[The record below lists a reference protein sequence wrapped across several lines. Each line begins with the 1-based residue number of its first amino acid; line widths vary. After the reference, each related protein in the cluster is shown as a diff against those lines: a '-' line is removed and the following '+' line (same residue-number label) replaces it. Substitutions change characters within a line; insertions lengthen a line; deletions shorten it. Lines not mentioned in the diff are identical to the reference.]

1 MSRKGSFEC
10 PKRRSDD
17 RKSYDGRTKLT
28 IRKMSSKR
36 GSACVVAKNLLTA
49 CMICCLTWQCQQATG
64 VKCSQ
69 LVILNEIIRMAL
81 KPTITMSGPIHRR
94 RRRRQVRAA
103 HRVLLL
109 HLTAAAFGPQ
119 PATAFVPASTTKSN
133 RHLQRANGRSSRDVF
148 SSSSAGASIDTLE
161 TTCEDHGNSSPQP
174 QTQTPTNTAPTI
186 DRDLI
191 SQAIINSVKQRGS
204 ESYRRSYNKWS
215 STALEHIQAHLG
227 TNLPVAPDA
236 DATAQLGFELGVAAD
251 YGQMPSFGDSGARAG
266 YALDYFCRV
275 KLLGDVL
282 FGERMNAWRHE
293 QQQQDQ
299 SSSSSQPS
307 YLGNTITDLLCNPK
321 NREVCRIGSL
331 GGGPGFDHVAATV
344 LATHAALEREVQY
357 CIDTNAEASFP
368 DDAEESDSLPRL
380 AVEDILSHMS
390 SRTTPPMPRIET
402 TVYEYEAGWDDI
414 IPYMEQ
420 STQSVLDLG
429 QARHR
434 CRFAGCDI
442 TLPLTHGANAQCYQQ
457 AQSTD
462 LWICSYCVAENAI
475 RLRANEYVFFVELFE
490 AAQEGAVF
498 VFTETTHRLWPEIID
513 VATKANSET
522 GREAAEGF
530 DVAFPRI
537 QRGRGKAGFQLAL
550 RKASGA
556 TLGEDVQATCE
567 RFRRDNAMHELKIS
581 GGYKRQKR
589 KIRGAK

>member
-1 MSRKGSFEC
+1 M
-10 PKRRSDD
+10 D
-17 RKSYDGRTKLT
+17 
-28 IRKMSSKR
+28 
-36 GSACVVAKNLLTA
+36 
-49 CMICCLTWQCQQATG
+49 
-64 VKCSQ
+64 
-69 LVILNEIIRMAL
+69 
-81 KPTITMSGPIHRR
+81 
-94 RRRRQVRAA
+94 
-103 HRVLLL
+103 VL
-109 HLTAAAFGPQ
+109 
-119 PATAFVPASTTKSN
+119 
-133 RHLQRANGRSSRDVF
+133 D
-148 SSSSAGASIDTLE
+148 
-161 TTCEDHGNSSPQP
+161 TTCEDHGHPSPQP
-174 QTQTPTNTAPTI
+174 NTTTHVNTPAPTI
-186 DRDLI
+186 HPDLI
-191 SQAIINSVKQRGS
+191 SQTIINSVKQRGS

-215 STALEHIQAHLG
+215 STALERIQTQLSQS
-227 TNLPVAPDA
+227 LPVAPDA

-251 YGQMPSFGDSGARAG
+251 YGQMPSFGNGGARAG

-282 FGERMNAWRHE
+282 FGERMNAWRRE
-293 QQQQDQ
+293 QQQQLLQQQQNQ
-299 SSSSSQPS
+299 SSAVHVPS
-307 YLGNTITDLLCNPK
+307 YLGDTITDLLCNPN

-357 CIDTNAEASFP
+357 CIDTNAGASFP
-368 DDAEESDSLPRL
+368 NDEEESDSLPRL
-380 AVEDILSHMS
+380 DVEDVLSHLS

-429 QARHR
+429 SAQHHS

-442 TLPLTHGANAQCYQQ
+442 TLPLTHDANAQCYQQ

-462 LWICSYCVAENAI
+462 LWICSYCVAENAV
-475 RLRANEYVFFVELFE
+475 RLRANDYVFFVELFE

-513 VATKANSET
+513 VATKAN
-522 GREAAEGF
+522 RENGSQIAGTGF

-567 RFRRDNAMHELKIS
+567 RFRRDNAMHELKIR